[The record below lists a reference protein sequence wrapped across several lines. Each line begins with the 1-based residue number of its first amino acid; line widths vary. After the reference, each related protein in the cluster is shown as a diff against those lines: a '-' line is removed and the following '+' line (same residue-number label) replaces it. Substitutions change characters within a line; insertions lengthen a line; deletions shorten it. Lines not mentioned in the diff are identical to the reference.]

1 MGQSGQELDCLGLN
15 ADPAMLRL
23 PNTSAEKRPRQQLLQ
38 RVAVGLSELIDRHG
52 VAKAEPEHTCLGAFA
67 PPLLGFLGR

>member
-15 ADPAMLRL
+15 ADPAILRL
-23 PNTSAEKRPRQQLLQ
+23 PNTSAEKKTTTAAASESRRRAK
-38 RVAVGLSELIDRHG
+38 RVDRHG

-67 PPLLGFLGR
+67 PPLSGFPGR